1 MLELRGEQMMK
12 KRLMNMIEA
21 QKEIKTDF
29 HLPIMTRPESASEI
43 ASVICDLA
51 SELKVDILSIVSPSR

>member
-1 MLELRGEQMMK
+1 MQGEQMIK
-12 KRLMNMIEA
+12 RRLMKMIEA
-21 QKEIKTDF
+21 QEAIHTKY

-51 SELKVDILSIVSPSR
+51 SELNVDILSIVSPSR